1 MPCVETKIVIN
12 GDSKPI
18 FEIIKNMEAYPSFMH
33 DLVSVEILEQQE
45 KILLFHIGYLMLMV
59 VKSSGLNAI
68 PFIRKK
74 CVSLIVRPRVI

>member
-33 DLVSVEILEQQE
+33 DLVSVEILERGE
-45 KILLFHIGYLMLMV
+45 NTTVSHWVSMLMV

>member
-33 DLVSVEILEQQE
+33 DLVSVEILERGE
-45 KILLFHIGYLMLMV
+45 NTTVSHWVSNVDGRFGCNKLLLLFLTF
-59 VKSSGLNAI
+59 
-68 PFIRKK
+68 PFINSFRFCCHK
-74 CVSLIVRPRVI
+74 

>member
-33 DLVSVEILEQQE
+33 DLVSVEILERGE
-45 KILLFHIGYLMLMV
+45 NTTVSHWVSNVDGRKI
-59 VKSSGLNAI
+59 AI

>member
-33 DLVSVEILEQQE
+33 DLVSVEILERGE
-45 KILLFHIGYLMLMV
+45 NTTDRKSV
-59 VKSSGLNAI
+59 V
-68 PFIRKK
+68 
-74 CVSLIVRPRVI
+74 

>member
-33 DLVSVEILEQQE
+33 DLE